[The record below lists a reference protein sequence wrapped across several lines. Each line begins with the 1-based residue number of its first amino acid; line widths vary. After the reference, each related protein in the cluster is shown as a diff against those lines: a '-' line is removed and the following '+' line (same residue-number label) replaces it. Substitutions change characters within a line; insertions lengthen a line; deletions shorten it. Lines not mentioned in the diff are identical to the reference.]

1 MVPTTS
7 WVVNK
12 LYLSVWVNKLLFSL
26 IIGKNINICGT
37 PLYLGAGIYV
47 YVVYDLFMGTQI
59 FELIYLSFKV
69 L

>member
-37 PLYLGAGIYV
+37 PLYLGAGIYI
-47 YVVYDLFMGTQI
+47 YMWFMI
-59 FELIYLSFKV
+59 YSWELKYLN
-69 L
+69 